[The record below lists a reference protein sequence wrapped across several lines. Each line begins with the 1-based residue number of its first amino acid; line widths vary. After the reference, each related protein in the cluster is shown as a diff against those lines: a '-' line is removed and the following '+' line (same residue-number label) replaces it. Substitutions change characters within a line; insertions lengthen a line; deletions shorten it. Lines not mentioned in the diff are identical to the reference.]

1 MKKFFPSGEKIYFAR
16 REIFLCRVPKRKI
29 FSKNAV
35 IIKSRKIENRV
46 ITVIRLDK
54 FLKLS
59 QLVKRRAVAQEMIE
73 VGAVRVNGRKVKSS
87 ADVKKGD
94 LIEVAF
100 PRRVISA
107 TVLIDDEAL
116 LRRRGTIACELRGE
130 RRVEPEED
138 PWS

>member
-1 MKKFFPSGEKIYFAR
+1 M
-16 REIFLCRVPKRKI
+16 
-29 FSKNAV
+29 
-35 IIKSRKIENRV
+35 
-46 ITVIRLDK
+46 IRLDK